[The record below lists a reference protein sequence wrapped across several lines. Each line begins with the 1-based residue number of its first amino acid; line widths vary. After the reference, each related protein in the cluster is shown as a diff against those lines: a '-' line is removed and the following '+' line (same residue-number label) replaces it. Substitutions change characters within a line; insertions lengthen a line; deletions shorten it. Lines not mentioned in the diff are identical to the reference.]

1 MKLFLTSAGL
11 VPETKEYFLKLLGN
25 NPKGMDLCYIPT
37 ASDPSEDKWYVKE
50 NKDSLIELG
59 FNITDVDIKNQ
70 SETSL
75 TKKINDFNIVFVEG
89 GNTFYLL
96 KHVRDSG
103 FDSAIRRFLDRGGIY
118 VGSSA
123 GSMIVGLNIESAGW
137 KHTNRNIVNLKDLT
151 AMKLVP
157 FVISAHLDDKNI
169 DLISKCA
176 SKVSYPVIALTDQQA
191 ILVDGDKQSIVGAG
205 EKHVF
210 NMKSD
215 GHNKSSI

>member
-11 VPETKEYFLKLLGN
+11 TPETTKYFLELLGK

-37 ASDPSEDKWYVKE
+37 ASDPSEDKRYVKK
-50 NKDSLIELG
+50 NQDRLHKLG
-59 FNITDVDIKNQ
+59 FKITNVDIKT
-70 SETSL
+70 SSL
-75 TKKINDFNIVFVEG
+75 TNAINDFNIVFVEG

-103 FDSAIRRFLDRGGIY
+103 FDSAIKKFLDRGGIY

-123 GSMIVGLNIESAGW
+123 GSMIAGLNIESAGW
-137 KHTNRNIVNLKDLT
+137 KHTNRNIVDLKDLT

-157 FVISAHLDDKNI
+157 FVISVHVDDKNI
-169 DLISKCA
+169 GLIRRCA

-191 ILVDGDKQSIVGAG
+191 LLVDGDRKRIVGAG

-210 NMKSD
+210 NMPS
-215 GHNKSSI
+215 GSL

>member
-11 VPETKEYFLKLLGN
+11 QPEITEYFLELLGK

-37 ASDPSEDKWYVKE
+37 ASDPSEDKWFVKK
-50 NKDSLIELG
+50 NKDRLGELG
-59 FNITDVDIKNQ
+59 FKVAEVDIKNGN
-70 SETSL
+70 EVSL
-75 TKKINDFNIVFVEG
+75 SKKMDSFDIVFVEG

-123 GSMIVGLNIESAGW
+123 GSMIAGLNIESAEW
-137 KHTNRNIVNLKDLT
+137 KHLDKNIVNLKDLT
-151 AMKLVP
+151 GMKLVP
-157 FVISAHLDDKNI
+157 FVISVHVDDKNI
-169 DLISKCA
+169 DLIRRCA
-176 SKVSYPVIALTDQQA
+176 SKVDYPVVALTDKQA
-191 ILVDGDKQSIVGAG
+191 LLVDGDKKRIVGVG

-210 NMKSD
+210 NMPRNSL
-215 GHNKSSI
+215 